1 MLACACV
8 YMDMHIHNVR
18 LAFVNTLF
26 PVTCPHHIYSTTLVN
41 NIAIDNL
48 KYFIY
53 WASSIENS
61 RSLQKCIL
69 ASKLSESLGRLI
81 VQWFTTDGFTTDDA

>member
-48 KYFIY
+48 LFYILGFFHRK
-53 WASSIENS
+53 
-61 RSLQKCIL
+61 LQKSPKMYL
-69 ASKLSESLGRLI
+69 DVQVSESLGRLI
-81 VQWFTTDGFTTDDA
+81 VQRFNGLRTTR